1 MKLKQKPPL
10 DKILLGVR
18 TLAENKVIKVDN
30 HIQAF
35 PLKQVL
41 LGVIRTSASK
51 FSQLTDGKVICR
63 EVVRAA
69 KKCSLTYEKDKCWQV
84 SEDSKLEAD
93 RKVRVIRV
101 PGKVIVPQ
109 GVPKI

>member
-1 MKLKQKPPL
+1 MVYGHWRRIKLSKL
-10 DKILLGVR
+10 I
-18 TLAENKVIKVDN
+18 IIY
-30 HIQAF
+30 IQAF